1 MSDWTA
7 AAQPDL
13 ADAMAEFRVSLP
25 GWWFS
30 LGECSVSADASCGPD
45 RCGVDAH
52 LLKQPLFD
60 GGFHADLDQPAT
72 LAEAL
77 RGVTQ
82 QALEAK
88 AIELTQE

>member
-1 MSDWTA
+1 MADWIA
-7 AAQPDL
+7 GAQPDL
-13 ADAMAEFRVSLP
+13 SEAMTEFRAALP

-45 RCGVDAH
+45 RCGVDAY
-52 LLKQPLFD
+52 LLKQLLFD

-77 RGVTQ
+77 RDVTQ
-82 QALEAK
+82 QALVAK